1 MYRKAIINISVRIGN
16 RYSTI
21 NGALMALVGDQSALG
36 SGVIYYSHHM
46 PPSLPPFSLL
56 SFPFSS
62 LLSRFPFFPSLINGV
77 FCYEAGRIRL
87 GTSIAWGKRTIGM
100 LHLRGAGKK
109 QQQQQPHQSHLQFA
123 SFFVCS
129 ADVSKL
135 QFPISSQWLWP
146 AYADRR
152 FVIWLTFHWAT
163 LRL

>member
-46 PPSLPPFSLL
+46 PPSLPSPFSLSLL

-87 GTSIAWGKRTIGM
+87 E
-100 LHLRGAGKK
+100 LVLREGRGRSECCICEEQEKNSSSSSLIS
-109 QQQQQPHQSHLQFA
+109 HICNSHLSSFA
-123 SFFVCS
+123 RQMSVNFSFQL
-129 ADVSKL
+129 AVSGCGQL
-135 QFPISSQWLWP
+135 MQIAASL
-146 AYADRR
+146 YG
-152 FVIWLTFHWAT
+152 
-163 LRL
+163 